1 MKHFIIVIL
10 IILPLI
16 SIGQANVVKY
26 LGKDVILDNRVIEHY
41 SSEYFNKLKLSSPEL
56 LIYQNYLVLNA
67 FKIVD
72 LTDKAKEEN
81 YNKISQIPKIESK
94 NNLLN
99 YSYNIENFNILN
111 FDIQL
116 KNENQ
121 VIDLENNNTF
131 IIIETKEDFLK
142 SFNDYKTKQLN

>member
-10 IILPLI
+10 IIIPLI

-41 SSEYFNKLKLSSPEL
+41 SPEYFNKLKLSSPEL

-94 NNLLN
+94 NNSLN

-116 KNENQ
+116 KNEKQ

>member
-41 SSEYFNKLKLSSPEL
+41 SPEYFNKLKLSSPEL

-72 LTDKAKEEN
+72 LRDKAKDEN
-81 YNKISQIPKIESK
+81 YTKLSQINKIESK
-94 NNLLN
+94 DFLLN
-99 YSYNIENFNILN
+99 YDPNVENFNILN
-111 FDIQL
+111 FEIQL
-116 KNENQ
+116 KSEKQ
-121 VIDLENNNTF
+121 VIDLEYNNKF

-142 SFNDYKTKQLN
+142 SFNDYKIKQLN